1 MMTEMEA
8 DYAGKIM
15 AWAMDYYNYNGCDD
29 LSTREMAET
38 YWRVVE
44 FSNSDMTNYD
54 QTGMEILG

>member
-15 AWAMDYYNYNGCDD
+15 AWAMDHYNGCDD
-29 LSTREMAET
+29 LSTREMTET
-38 YWRVVE
+38 YWHVVE